1 MAGKQEKKCNCEDDD
16 NKDMMNYV
24 LLGGI
29 AIVIYLVMTKKC

>member
-1 MAGKQEKKCNCEDDD
+1 MAGKQKCNCEDDD
-16 NKDMMNYV
+16 NNNKDMMNYV